1 MAQFGVVVGQLV
13 GFFIML
19 LVGYGCVR
27 LKFYGMTALNGMCA
41 LLLNVLIPVLVFAN
55 AVDGTTRGQLFSNV
69 GVMLLIAIMYLLLI
83 VVFRVLAWAL
93 RLTAAAPACSRP
105 PRSSATPGSSAF
117 RWSWRCSR
125 RRGRS
130 TWR

>member
-69 GVMLLIAIMYLLLI
+69 GVMLLIAIMY
-83 VVFRVLAWAL
+83 
-93 RLTAAAPACSRP
+93 ACSRP